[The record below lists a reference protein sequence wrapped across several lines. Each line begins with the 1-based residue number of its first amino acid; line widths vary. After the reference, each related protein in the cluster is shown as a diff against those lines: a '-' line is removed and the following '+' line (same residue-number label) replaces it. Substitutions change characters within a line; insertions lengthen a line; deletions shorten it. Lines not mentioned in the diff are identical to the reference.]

1 MANVIGTFLPEG
13 MDIEIFIEAVQSIQ
27 NTFNVRAIVMQNVY
41 TKVTYVA
48 D

>member
-1 MANVIGTFLPEG
+1 MAYVIGTFLPEG
-13 MDIEIFIEAVQSIQ
+13 MDIEIFSETVKRMQ
-27 NTFNVRAIVMQNVY
+27 NTFNVCAIVMHNAY